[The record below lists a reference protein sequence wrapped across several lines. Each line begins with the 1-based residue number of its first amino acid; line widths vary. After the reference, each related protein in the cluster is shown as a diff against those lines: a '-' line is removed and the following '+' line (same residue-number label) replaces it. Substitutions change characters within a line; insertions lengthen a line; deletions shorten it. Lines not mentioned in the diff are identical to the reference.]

1 MIKFDHEFVPTL
13 ARSDADGT
21 DVDPAEV
28 NGADTDGW
36 SADDAFPGGV
46 EARAWIAPRA
56 SGHSL
61 ANVSALSGRGN
72 RSTSDRATTAAAAQR
87 T

>member
-1 MIKFDHEFVPTL
+1 MIKSDHETVPDL

-21 DVDPAEV
+21 DADRLGM

-46 EARAWIAPRA
+46 ETRAWLAPRA
-56 SGHSL
+56 
-61 ANVSALSGRGN
+61 
-72 RSTSDRATTAAAAQR
+72 
-87 T
+87 